1 MAIVISV
8 DDDDNDDVDEEEEEE
23 AGTGEDASTDEEAG
37 GKGVRGSSVLAIAM
51 AKSANSVLA
60 TWSRFVPYCTS
71 WRPRR
76 LASNASWMTVLVG
89 NTGDLVSKE
98 MNVGAVGWAEGQG
111 ECDGA
116 VAVHRGETG
125 VDEAITHAKIVK
137 LKGDL
142 RHLFAREI
150 GRVGG

>member
-51 AKSANSVLA
+51 AKSANSVFA

-76 LASNASWMTVLVG
+76 LASKCLLDDGFGWEYRGSGVE
-89 NTGDLVSKE
+89 GDE
-98 MNVGAVGWAEGQG
+98 RWGGWLG
-111 ECDGA
+111 
-116 VAVHRGETG
+116 
-125 VDEAITHAKIVK
+125 
-137 LKGDL
+137 
-142 RHLFAREI
+142 
-150 GRVGG
+150 